1 MVNFFKRSDATAA
14 TTAATPT
21 PNDPTLHLGERRR
34 FPRPLPTPEV
44 VEGNESSDWDLWEES
59 VSFQDSQLPP
69 AVQPVNVQQTQDDAK
84 RAQDAGI
91 TDAFA
96 SVHKRS
102 R

>member
-14 TTAATPT
+14 TTATTPALKE
-21 PNDPTLHLGERRR
+21 PSLHLGERRR

-44 VEGNESSDWDLWEES
+44 VEGNENSDWDLWEES

-69 AVQPVNVQQTQDDAK
+69 ATPPLSGLQK
-84 RAQDAGI
+84 QDAIPGKDADI
-91 TDAFA
+91 TDPFA

-102 R
+102 S